1 MPAVR
6 SPSGWFVL
14 SLGWVQ
20 ESWPRALKQAC
31 PDLELPAGLPVNR
44 KQTSALME
52 EAIAQDPDAAVRGH
66 PDSTGLALAAGAPTV
81 TADELALFLAAND
94 GNVLE
99 SPAGTRLVLA
109 LGPERDE
116 LWRLDAGDD
125 VADTAVLLPTA
136 DGAGIA
142 VQWGPSGDPTGRV
155 CAGRECLRGMARRA
169 SLARVATLASRRE
182 ADLHLQ
188 PVGGPAGVPERR
200 PRRDRL
206 ELCREPDSP
215 GEAHG
220 QECAVRGP

>member
-109 LGPERDE
+109 LGPVHDPPGNRDPH
-116 LWRLDAGDD
+116 GDNAEASQL
-125 VADTAVLLPTA
+125 VK
-136 DGAGIA
+136 
-142 VQWGPSGDPTGRV
+142 S
-155 CAGRECLRGMARRA
+155 LR
-169 SLARVATLASRRE
+169 
-182 ADLHLQ
+182 
-188 PVGGPAGVPERR
+188 
-200 PRRDRL
+200 
-206 ELCREPDSP
+206 
-215 GEAHG
+215 
-220 QECAVRGP
+220 